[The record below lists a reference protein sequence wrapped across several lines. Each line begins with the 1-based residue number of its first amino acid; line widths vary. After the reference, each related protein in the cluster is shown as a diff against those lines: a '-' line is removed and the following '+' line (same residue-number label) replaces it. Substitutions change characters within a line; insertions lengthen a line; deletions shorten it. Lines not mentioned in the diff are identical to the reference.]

1 MICVTIYLVI
11 NVNKDQFCRYME
23 YVKGLSF
30 EDEPN
35 YNYCVNL
42 FNDVLAG
49 LGPGPDFDWVNT
61 NRSSIVAEIIRK
73 ANTSLMLNNNNI
85 SKNSPLPNEGS
96 GIEDDVGRN
105 SIFKKWYY

>member
-1 MICVTIYLVI
+1 
-11 NVNKDQFCRYME
+11 ME
-23 YVKGLSF
+23 YTKNLGF

-49 LGPGPDFDWVNT
+49 LCLGPDFDWVNKS
-61 NRSSIVAEIIRK
+61 RSSIVAEIIRK
-73 ANTSLMLNNNNI
+73 ANTSLILNNNNI

-96 GIEDDVGRN
+96 FTEDDLGRN
-105 SIFKKWYY
+105 SIFKKW